1 MAVYKLF
8 PSKDATIYSL
18 FPNMNTGLD
27 EIIEATETS
36 FAYSTPNPQTSR
48 FLINFS
54 EDEIDDLLDNK
65 IKVSSGSISSSKF
78 LDNNYWDVNLQC
90 FIATSTGLQANT
102 TVECYAVAGEW
113 DMGTGRYLDDPIQT
127 NGVSWY
133 WQDYSG
139 SNLWPT
145 TYSALPCRTGSYT
158 GSNPI
163 NSINPYAGGGVW
175 WTGSLYPTR
184 FNSNLYPIT
193 ASVTFGFFD
202 TKDLNLDVTN
212 IIRAR
217 STGSI
222 SADGFILKQA
232 VEFIYDKEVQPELKW
247 FSRDTHTIYP
257 PALQFS
263 WRDYIFDTGSST
275 QTILNY
281 LPATVTLAQNPGTFY
296 PQSFNRFRVNIRPE
310 YPVQLWQTSSVY
322 LNNYYLPTASYWAIK
337 DLDTN
342 EMVIDFNT
350 QFTQLSADATSSY
363 FDVWM
368 NGLEPERYYAI
379 LIKSE
384 IAGTTQVFDDQYYFK
399 VING

>member
-8 PSKDATIYSL
+8 PSQDATIYSL
-18 FPNMNTGLD
+18 FPSMNTGLD

-36 FAYSTPNPQTSR
+36 FAYSDPNPQTSR

-54 EDEIDDLLDNK
+54 ETEIDDLLDNK
-65 IKVSSGSISSSKF
+65 IKVTSGAISESKF
-78 LDNNYWDVNLQC
+78 FDNNYWKVNLQC
-90 FIATSTGLQANT
+90 FIATSTGLQSNT
-102 TVECYAVAGEW
+102 TVECYPIAGNW

-127 NGVSWY
+127 NGTSWY
-133 WQDYSG
+133 WLDYSG
-139 SNLWPT
+139 STLWPT
-145 TYSALPCRTGSYT
+145 TNFGSNRTGSYT
-158 GSNPI
+158 GSGTI
-163 NSINPYAGGGVW
+163 NTVNPYAGGGSW
-175 WTGSLYPTR
+175 WTGSNTAW
-184 FNSNLYPIT
+184 FNSDIYPIT
-193 ASVTFGFFD
+193 ASTTFGFFD
-202 TKDLNLDVTN
+202 TKDLNFDVTN

-222 SADGFILKQA
+222 SADGFLIKQE
-232 VEFIYDKEVQPELKW
+232 VEFINNKEVQPELKY

-263 WRDYIFDTGSST
+263 WRDFTFDTGSST
-275 QTILNY
+275 QTIQNT
-281 LPATVTLAQNPGTFY
+281 LPATVTLSQNPGSFY

-310 YPVQLWQTSSVY
+310 FPIQLWQTSSVY
-322 LNNYYLPTASYWAIK
+322 TNNYYLPTASYWAIK

-342 EMVIDFNT
+342 EMVIDFDT

-363 FDVWM
+363 FDVYM
-368 NGLEPERYYAI
+368 NGLEPERYYSI

>member
-8 PSKDATIYSL
+8 PSQDATIYSL

-27 EIIEATETS
+27 EVIEATETS

-65 IKVSSGSISSSKF
+65 LKVTTGNISSSKF
-78 LDNNYWDVNLQC
+78 LDNNYWRVNLQC
-90 FIATSTGLQANT
+90 FIATSTGLQADT
-102 TVECYAVAGEW
+102 TVECYPISGAW
-113 DMGTGRYLDDPIQT
+113 DMGTGRYLDDPLQT
-127 NGVSWY
+127 NGTSWY
-133 WQDYSG
+133 WRDYSG
-139 SNLWPT
+139 SSLWST
-145 TYSALPCRTGSYT
+145 QNYSPFSTGSYT
-158 GSNPI
+158 GSSPN
-163 NSINPYAGGGVW
+163 NSINPYAGGATW
-175 WTGSLYPTR
+175 WTGSTQPW
-184 FNSNLYPIT
+184 FNSNLYPIS

-202 TKDLNLDVTN
+202 TKDLNLNVTN
-212 IIRAR
+212 IVRAR

-232 VEFIYDKEVQPELKW
+232 VEFIYDKEVQPELKY

-263 WRDYIFDTGSST
+263 WRDYSFNTGSST
-275 QTILNY
+275 QTILNT

-310 YPVQLWQTSSVY
+310 FPIQLWQTSSVY

-342 EMVIDFNT
+342 EMVIDFDT
-350 QFTQLSADATSSY
+350 QFTQLSADASSSY
-363 FDVWM
+363 FDVYM